1 MFQLCLQT
9 FHFACNFACAIAV
22 VKVCVLLL
30 LLHMCCAV
38 QVLVEHGTEVRT
50 GDDLVIIEAMK
61 VRQPEPVLVASC
73 QISDGAHVVLCCACC
88 RWRK

>member
-1 MFQLCLQT
+1 MQLCV
-9 FHFACNFACAIAV
+9 CNCRGVHACAIAV
-22 VKVCVLLL
+22 VKVFVLL

-73 QISDGAHVVLCCACC
+73 QISDKNNNNNNASGPPPNPVTP
-88 RWRK
+88 